1 MPATDAHSPAAFYDR
16 LDAICQSGLSTSYNP
31 NTHAF
36 DLQLMDKKWQSCHD
50 FYPTEALTSTAI
62 CLIGI
67 SRAGLDPRLLGV
79 PLQKTLDSLYD
90 QYRQSGYRGGFGLVI
105 WANALHHGL
114 DIDTLQFRCGVS
126 LDKIDRFAAALTT
139 METAWLASGLAHEYH
154 RSHSGYTKKLLDAVT
169 RELIE
174 NRFQPETGMVSHAGT
189 KAGATHMLRRW
200 IANFADQIYTIQAL
214 AFVARLTDDAK
225 SLQIA
230 ERLADKMVELQG
242 DKGQW
247 WWHYDARRGT
257 VPLPYSVY
265 SVHQHGMA
273 PMALSAVTAAGG
285 KDYSEAKA
293 LSRQWL
299 SDNELGVDLVDEDN
313 RTIWRSIEYLD
324 NRIGD
329 VRRKAKSLLGLAHD
343 TATDAQM
350 LTVNYETRPYE
361 WAWCLYAGAIE
372 RNLEKTRNIV

>member
-1 MPATDAHSPAAFYDR
+1 MPSPAAPADFYDH

-36 DLQLMDKKWQSCHD
+36 DLQLMDKSWQSCHD

-67 SRAGLDPRLLGV
+67 SRAQLDPRLLGV

-90 QYRQSGYRGGFGLVI
+90 QYRHSGYRGAFGLVI

-126 LDKIDRFAAALTT
+126 LDKVERFAASLTT

-154 RSHSGYTKKLLDAVT
+154 RSHSGYTEKLLNAVVA
-169 RELIE
+169 ELLD
-174 NRFQPETGMVSHAGT
+174 NRFQPETDMVCHAGSRASAAHT
-189 KAGATHMLRRW
+189 LRRW
-200 IANFADQIYTIQAL
+200 IANFADQVYTIQAL
-214 AFVARLTDDAK
+214 AFVAKLTGNPKA
-225 SLQIA
+225 LEVA
-230 ERLADKMVELQG
+230 ERIADKMVELQG

-247 WWHYDARRGT
+247 WWHYDARRG
-257 VPLPYSVY
+257 VVSQAYSVY

-285 KDYSEAKA
+285 KDYREAKA

-299 SDNELGVDLVDEDN
+299 DHNELGVNLVDEDN
-313 RTIWRSIEYLD
+313 RTIWRSIEYLE
-324 NRIGD
+324 NRVGE

-343 TATDAQM
+343 TTPDAQP

-372 RNLEKTRNIV
+372 RNQEKTRNIV